1 MNPAFADPAT
11 PDCPKCGEA
20 RNIDVIIT
28 GDQRS
33 FYCTVCSH
41 AWVPDP
47 PGEPR

>member
-1 MNPAFADPAT
+1 MNPAFADPAIT
-11 PDCPKCGEA
+11 DCPKCGEA

-28 GDQRS
+28 GTQRS
-33 FYCTVCSH
+33 FYCAVCSH